1 MNEFEKN
8 YERLD
13 DFHPHHHHA
22 DMNAWAEL
30 HRTITDDIDEPFVVH
45 YESGTSVVNC
55 AFLEF
60 DDLHDDYD
68 FPIFFRFV
76 MTTNRLFD

>member
-30 HRTITDDIDEPFVVH
+30 HRKIPDDIDEPIVVH
-45 YESGTSVVNC
+45 YESGTSVVNS
-55 AFLEF
+55 AIKNLTIWMTIMVVYSIHNFL
-60 DDLHDDYD
+60 
-68 FPIFFRFV
+68 
-76 MTTNRLFD
+76 NK